1 MAQETLKLVITADTA
16 EALANLQTFIKA
28 NKGLKEEMQ
37 KIGPVS
43 NQATNALT
51 NLSRVAQD
59 APYGFIGIANN
70 LNPLL
75 ESFQRLSVG
84 AKDAGTSLTKELGKA
99 LTGPAGIGL
108 ALGVVSS
115 LLIKFG
121 DDINAFITK
130 QLSGLGKAFYLETD
144 IVNKAG
150 ESFIKASTDITKL
163 KDSFEDFQNGLI
175 TKDKFLKQFN
185 TTLGDTIAKT
195 DDLAVAEKFLTDYAD
210 VYVQMTFKK
219 AVANE
224 AAAQAAKKQFEAEV
238 AKNKPQAAFKEAFDF
253 TTVFYGGTIES
264 VKDVSKARQNTVVK
278 EAEKD
283 VSIFETIRK
292 KYDAEAD
299 KLQQSLAKIF
309 GPSNGSGNISNTE
322 QSDLQIMAKLELEA
336 TDRWVAKLK
345 KKLKESQDV
354 LKYERI
360 KLFTTPAEQMQ
371 EDDKRSKYF
380 DKRTKDLLEESDK
393 SGFGAKMQG
402 IFKKD
407 MAQIESEDAE
417 KKRLDELTQ
426 SYARFAETLSGTV
439 TNALFD
445 VYDAMQQG
453 QNPLE
458 AMANM
463 FAQIA
468 RNIAAAVIQAL
479 ILEKIMNAF
488 PALKGAFTALGLIGK
503 AVGGV
508 QAAGAIQ
515 SGVSNSSSFNAGS
528 IATNNSTQGE
538 FVLRG
543 SDLVLAT
550 QRANNNLNIRRG
562 Y

>member
-1 MAQETLKLVITADTA
+1 
-16 EALANLQTFIKA
+16 
-28 NKGLKEEMQ
+28 
-37 KIGPVS
+37 
-43 NQATNALT
+43 
-51 NLSRVAQD
+51 
-59 APYGFIGIANN
+59 
-70 LNPLL
+70 
-75 ESFQRLSVG
+75 
-84 AKDAGTSLTKELGKA
+84 
-99 LTGPAGIGL
+99 
-108 ALGVVSS
+108 
-115 LLIKFG
+115 
-121 DDINAFITK
+121 
-130 QLSGLGKAFYLETD
+130 
-144 IVNKAG
+144 
-150 ESFIKASTDITKL
+150 
-163 KDSFEDFQNGLI
+163 
-175 TKDKFLKQFN
+175 
-185 TTLGDTIAKT
+185 
-195 DDLAVAEKFLTDYAD
+195 
-210 VYVQMTFKK
+210 MTFKK

-238 AKNKPQAAFKEAFDF
+238 AKNKPQVAFKEAFDF

-354 LKYERI
+354 LKNERI
-360 KLFTTPAEQMQ
+360 KLFTTPAEKMQ

-380 DKRTKDLLEESDK
+380 DKRTKDLLEQSDK
-393 SGFGAKMQG
+393 GGFGAKMQG

-479 ILEKIMNAF
+479 ILEKLMNAF

>member
-43 NQATNALT
+43 NQATNALS

-309 GPSNGSGNISNTE
+309 GPSNGSANIGNTE

-354 LKYERI
+354 LKNERI
-360 KLFTTPAEQMQ
+360 KLFTTPSEQMQ

-380 DKRTKDLLEESDK
+380 DKRTKNLLEESDK

-407 MAQIESEDAE
+407 KNQIDAEDAE

-479 ILEKIMNAF
+479 ILEKLMNAF
-488 PALKGAFTALGLIGK
+488 PALKGAFTALGLVGK
-503 AVGGV
+503 AFGGV

-515 SGVSNSSSFNAGS
+515 GGVANSSSFNAGS
-528 IATNNSTQGE
+528 IATNNATQGQ
-538 FVLRG
+538 FVLKG